1 MSQTSRIAIIGAG
14 NVGASLGINLSRHG
28 YSIRFGVRE
37 GSDVKELLA
46 KCEGRA
52 EAASASVAAQW
63 ADVIFLAVPANAA
76 EEAVRSLGD
85 VKGKVLVDCTNP
97 VAWGGDGPRLATTP
111 EGSVAATLAKA
122 FPGLRVVKGF
132 STFGAEFHLDP
143 HVGDTSVDVQLASDD
158 AEAKALVS
166 AIATKAGFTPLDVGP
181 LRNAALLESLA
192 ILWIHLAMKGGQGR
206 HVAFKLLKRG

>member
-1 MSQTSRIAIIGAG
+1 MNQTLKIAIIGAG
-14 NVGASLGINLSRHG
+14 NVGASLGTNLSRHG
-28 YSIRFGVRE
+28 YPLRFGVRE

-52 EAASASVAAQW
+52 EAASVSAAAQW
-63 ADVIFLAVPANAA
+63 ADVIFLAVPAEAA
-76 EEAVRSLGD
+76 QEAVRSLGD

-97 VAWGGDGPRLATTP
+97 VAWGADGPRLVPPA
-111 EGSVAATLAKA
+111 EGSVTATLAKA

-143 HVGDTSVDVQLASDD
+143 RVGDTSVDVQLAGDD
-158 AEAKALVS
+158 TEAKALVS
-166 AIATKAGFTPLDVGP
+166 SIALKAGFTPIDVGP

-192 ILWIHLAMKGGQGR
+192 VLWIHLALKGGQGR
-206 HVAFKLLKRG
+206 QVAFKLLKRG